1 MFLKAPE
8 LETNAL
14 ANDYGQSDTK
24 IANAI
29 VLPGNTSVAC
39 VHTYYDFGAG
49 NNILKLEKGVALIL
63 GFINADA
70 FKNML
75 LRL

>member
-24 IANAI
+24 NYKCDSAAGMPQ
-29 VLPGNTSVAC
+29 LH
-39 VHTYYDFGAG
+39 VHTYDFGAG
-49 NNILKLEKGVALIL
+49 NNILKLERV
-63 GFINADA
+63 
-70 FKNML
+70 
-75 LRL
+75 